1 MEETVQKKENLYVRR
16 KAQQE
21 LSICPHT
28 GAETHHV
35 HRGLPAGSPG
45 RDEPEHGKWLLCV
58 SKTPRMFFPRKAFL
72 CPQEEACAKE
82 FSGSSCRDSPLSTH
96 LPLPSKVFAQVIF
109 FAKFALAYFCSLFLH
124 CFPLECQSLFFNSI
138 FTYSFNVCPSQV
150 YMVH

>member
-1 MEETVQKKENLYVRR
+1 MEETVQKERESACEAEGTAGAKH
-16 KAQQE
+16 
-21 LSICPHT
+21 LSPHW
-28 GAETHHV
+28 
-35 HRGLPAGSPG
+35 G
-45 RDEPEHGKWLLCV
+45 RDTPRAQRSPCWEPRPEHGMWLLCV
-58 SKTPRMFFPRKAFL
+58 STTPRMFFPRKAFL